1 MNIDIELAKHGL
13 QQVQNFEYKV
23 GDYLFDSIDYLLKYP
38 ISLELIR
45 KNSMC
50 YLQECPTIGMLQ
62 ALECCQCELNSKF
75 LHDLHHGKATYENI
89 YIQKMSLPALNGGLW
104 GDFSAIY

>member
-23 GDYLFDSIDYLLKYP
+23 GFLKFDLTIYLLNYS
-38 ISLELIR
+38 ILELIQ

-50 YLQECPTIGMLQ
+50 YLQKHLTIGMPQTLDYHQ
-62 ALECCQCELNSKF
+62 HELNPEI
-75 LHDLHHGKATYENI
+75 LHDFHHGESTYEI
-89 YIQKMSLPALNGGLW
+89 TYIQKMSLLALNAKLW
-104 GDFSAIY
+104 GDFIAIY